1 MKIRIKLICAIL
13 CIVILISS
21 FCGCKAYE
29 DSAVIYFDASVTPST
44 LDPQLAS
51 NDTELLMI
59 RNLFEGLMRV
69 DENGEVVNGIATDY
83 TFNNNVYTF
92 SIDETAT
99 WSDGQSVTAEDF
111 VFAFRRAVDPETKS
125 PYAAKLSSILN
136 AELILSGD
144 IEAVNLGVSAKSPS
158 TFEVKMAHTDT
169 EFLYKL
175 TTAVCMPCREDFFI
189 DCEGQY
195 GLSKAHLLTNGSYR
209 LSKWNKEDFAARM
222 YRNDKY
228 YGSFP
233 AKNSAVFI
241 SYNPDVENMEKL
253 SKGSVDFS
261 FIKMNQLEESASH
274 ELKNAQYQNV
284 VWVMSFSESLPY
296 DLRRA
301 FMHSLNRSSYAG
313 DLGIGYNVA
322 YSIFP
327 PSLTEENL
335 DYVGMPAYDLTEA
348 RKLFNSALQSFPNK
362 KLPSTTLI
370 FYNDE
375 DMKVPINDIVGHW
388 QNNLGAYI
396 NVQPSDSLSE
406 IKTNFANGT
415 NTIAIYP
422 ITITDKDPSVF
433 CYQLD
438 FDYSNASVKTLN
450 SIQTNI
456 MSRYTIIPIAFENS
470 VIAYNSDIIDF
481 NFRLGNGLIDFA
493 YVTKK

>member
-1 MKIRIKLICAIL
+1 MKVWLKIISVIL
-13 CIVILISS
+13 CLFLLSIMG
-21 FCGCKAYE
+21 GCKSVD
-29 DSAVIYFDASVTPST
+29 DSAVIYFDATVTPAT

-69 DENGEVVNGIATDY
+69 DENGEVVNGVAKEY

-92 SIDETAT
+92 YIDETAT
-99 WSDGQSVTAEDF
+99 WNDGQSVTAEDF
-111 VFAFRRAVDPETKS
+111 VFAFRRAVDPATKS

-136 AELILSGD
+136 AELILSGH
-144 IEAVNLGVSAKSPS
+144 IEAENLGVSAKSPN
-158 TFEVKMAHTDT
+158 TFEVKMAHTDS

-175 TTAVCMPCREDFFI
+175 TTAVCMPCREDFFN
-189 DCEGQY
+189 DCDGQY
-195 GLSKAHLLTNGSYR
+195 GLTKSHLLTNGSYR
-209 LSKWNKEDFAARM
+209 LSKWNTEDFAARL

-228 YGSFP
+228 YGDFP

-241 SYNPDVENMEKL
+241 SYNPEVENMEKL
-253 SKGSVDFS
+253 SKSSVDVS

-274 ELKNAQYQNV
+274 DLKNAQYQNV
-284 VWVMSFSESLPY
+284 VWVMAFSEKLPY
-296 DLRRA
+296 DLRSA
-301 FMHSLNRSSYAG
+301 FMNAFNRSVYAG

-322 YSIFP
+322 YSLFP
-327 PSLTEENL
+327 PSLTEEKL

-348 RKLFNSALQSFPNK
+348 RKLYNSALQQFPNK

-370 FYNDE
+370 YYNDE
-375 DMKVPINDIVGHW
+375 DMRVPINAIVGHW
-388 QNNLGAYI
+388 QNNLGTYI

-433 CYQLD
+433 CYQLGY
-438 FDYSNASVKTLN
+438 DYSKASIKTLN
-450 SIQTNI
+450 AVQTNI
-456 MSRYTIIPIAFENS
+456 MSEHKLIPIAFENS
-470 VIAYNSDIIDF
+470 VIAYSSEIVDF

-493 YVTKK
+493 FVTKK

>member
-1 MKIRIKLICAIL
+1 MKMSLKLISVIL
-13 CIVILISS
+13 CIILLQSSIS
-21 FCGCKAYE
+21 GCKAY
-29 DSAVIYFDASVTPST
+29 DSSAVLYFDASVTPST

-69 DENGEVVNGIATDY
+69 DQNGEVVNGIASDY

-92 SIDETAT
+92 TISETAT
-99 WSDGQSVTAEDF
+99 WSDGQSVTADDF

-136 AELILSGD
+136 AELILSGN
-144 IEAVNLGVSAKSPS
+144 IESVNLGVAAKSPN
-158 TFEVKMAHTDT
+158 TFEIKMAHTDN

-175 TTAVCMPCREDFFI
+175 TTAVCMPCREDFFNQ
-189 DCEGQY
+189 CEGQY
-195 GLSKAHLLTNGSYR
+195 GLSKSHLLTNGSYR
-209 LSKWNKEDFAARM
+209 LTKWNKEDFAARM

-228 YGSFP
+228 YGTYP

-241 SYNPDVENMEKL
+241 SYNPNVENIEKL

-274 ELKNAQYQNV
+274 DLKNAQYQNV
-284 VWVMSFSESLPY
+284 VWVMEFSEKLPY

-301 FMHSLNRSSYAG
+301 FMHSLNRSAYAG

-327 PSLTEENL
+327 PSLTQENL
-335 DYVGMPAYDLTEA
+335 DYVGMPSYDLTEA

-375 DMKVPINDIVGHW
+375 NMTVPINDIVGHW

-396 NVQPSDSLSE
+396 NVQPSNSLSE

-433 CYQLD
+433 CYQLGYN
-438 FDYSNASVKTLN
+438 YSNASVKTLN
-450 SIQTNI
+450 AIQTNI
-456 MSRYTIIPIAFENS
+456 MTKYTIIPIAFENS

-481 NFRLGNGLIDFA
+481 NFKLGNGLIDFA